1 MDEREAIR
9 RCLGGDREAF
19 AHLVR
24 QYQAQV
30 LGLCY
35 RMTGS
40 REDAADI
47 AQQVFL
53 KAYQHLH
60 THDES
65 QPFRPWLLKIAT
77 NESISFLRKSGRQ
90 RTLPDE
96 EALQEAADPNPG
108 ALSLMELADSREE
121 VRQAVSAL
129 PLAYRTVILQYYFEG
144 LSYQQIAD
152 RSGMAIGTI
161 STHLFRAKQLLKRSL
176 TQQEVALAHASR
188 QY

>member
-1 MDEREAIR
+1 LDEREAIR
-9 RCLGGDREAF
+9 RCLSGDREAF

-47 AQQVFL
+47 AQQAFL

-60 THDES
+60 THDPAL
-65 QPFRPWLLKIAT
+65 PFRPWLLKIAT
-77 NESISFLRKSGRQ
+77 NECVSFLRRHGRQ
-90 RTLPDE
+90 RAVPDE
-96 EALQEAADPNPG
+96 AVLQEAADPTPSPL
-108 ALSLMELADSREE
+108 ALMELADDRAE
-121 VRQAVSAL
+121 VRQAVLAL
-129 PLAYRTVILQYYFEG
+129 PLPYRTVILQYYFEG
-144 LSYQQIAD
+144 LSYQEIAN

-161 STHLFRAKQLLKRSL
+161 STHLFRAKQLLKRIL
-176 TQQEVALAHASR
+176 TQQEVRLAHAAR
-188 QY
+188 